1 MNLYRSRERLCFM
14 LNLISQVLML
24 CGFNV
29 ASLAFYNDNQFGVG
43 VALIMTSLLL
53 GMSSEYVI
61 KLLSSRT

>member
-1 MNLYRSRERLCFM
+1 M

-53 GMSSEYVI
+53 GMSSDYVI